1 MAPGSNSSRS
11 FQRIS
16 CLFEF
21 LADRSFC
28 RLRAVLEGPPGCLRA
43 VLEGPPGCLRAVL
56 NCATGFFRAIFDCSA
71 GFLDRIL
78 VLRSRSEA
86 EADCKDQGNC
96 NSCHNNLYCLFASRD
111 LGGRIDSA

>member
-28 RLRAVLEGPPGCLRA
+28 RLRAVLEGPPGR
-43 VLEGPPGCLRAVL
+43 LRAVL

-71 GFLDRIL
+71 GLLDWIL

-86 EADCKDQGNC
+86 EADCKD
-96 NSCHNNLYCLFASRD
+96 
-111 LGGRIDSA
+111 